1 MNRILSFLISL
12 VIIGSTALTSAYA
25 ESKGAERFPDIKS
38 IDWHYQYIDKLTKL
52 GAIAGMPDGTFAP
65 SKQISRAEFVKIVV
79 ATTIGSQQ
87 PGTAHWAGN
96 YIKKAE
102 ETGLLFPDEFKADT
116 LNTPILR
123 GEMAKV
129 IARCM
134 DAVLKEDIIQD
145 TDAYTKKITDW
156 STVCPSC
163 KPDIAQAYA
172 KGIIA
177 GMPDGSF
184 SGKNTATRA
193 EATAMIVRMI
203 DKSYRVKLVGDVPF
217 TPLTDVAA
225 DGRMKIDKAQ
235 QYMDQTLNSLE
246 FYKEGGKYYVKGSFP
261 ELPNGF
267 ENWLTITV
275 VRKNKPLISFTN
287 GFTMIQTQLIP
298 KNGTFNRELV
308 GMDSTTEIEVVE
320 MQIAVNGVGIKSS
333 GDYDFEGHYSITTN
347 TPNRVGLVYDI
358 KPYTTKYIDFNVKQL
373 FKWE

>member
-12 VIIGSTALTSAYA
+12 VIITSTVLTPVYA

-38 IDWHYQYIDKLTKL
+38 ADWHYQYIDKLTKL

-65 SKQISRAEFVKIVV
+65 SKPISRAEFVKIVV

-87 PGTAHWAGN
+87 PGAVHWAEN

-102 ETGLLFPDEFKADT
+102 ETSLLFPDEFKADT
-116 LNTPILR
+116 LNNPILR

-129 IARCM
+129 ITRCM

-145 TDAYTKKITDW
+145 TDSYTKKITDW

-163 KPDIAQAYA
+163 KPDIVQAYA

-217 TPLTDVAA
+217 TLLTDVAA
-225 DGRMKIDKAQ
+225 DGRMKIDRAQ

-261 ELPNGF
+261 ELPEGF

-275 VRKNKPLISFTN
+275 VRKSKPIISFTN
-287 GFTMIQTQLIP
+287 GFTTIEGKRIP
-298 KNGTFNRELV
+298 KSGSFERELV
-308 GMDSTTEIEVVE
+308 GMLTPSEIETVE
-320 MQIAVNGVGIKSS
+320 MQISIKGVGIKSS
-333 GDYDFEGHYSITTN
+333 GDYNFEGHYSITTS
-347 TPNRVGLVYDI
+347 TPNRIGLVYDVS
-358 KPYTTKYIDFNVKQL
+358 PYTTKYIDFNVMSL
-373 FKWE
+373 FKW

>member
-12 VIIGSTALTSAYA
+12 VIIGSTALIPAYA

-38 IDWHYQYIDKLTKL
+38 TDWHYQYIDKLTKL

-79 ATTIGSQQ
+79 ATTVGSQQ
-87 PGTAHWAGN
+87 PGTDHWAGN

-184 SGKNTATRA
+184 AGKNTATRA

-217 TPLTDVAA
+217 TLLTDVAV

-246 FYKEGGKYYVKGSFP
+246 FYKEGGKYYVKGAFP
-261 ELPNGF
+261 ELPDGF
-267 ENWLTITV
+267 ENWLKITV
-275 VRKNKPLISFTN
+275 VRKNKPLITLTN
-287 GFTMIQTQLIP
+287 GFTMIKENVIP
-298 KNGTFNRELV
+298 KEGTFNRELV
-308 GMDSTTEIEVVE
+308 GMASTGEIDVVE
-320 MQIAVNGVGIKSS
+320 IQIGVNALASS
-333 GDYDFEGHYSITTN
+333 NKNDKLEGHYSVSTTYPN
-347 TPNRVGLVYDI
+347 TIALVDNAQHETRYLN
-358 KPYTTKYIDFNVKQL
+358 YNVMKL
-373 FKWE
+373 FKW

>member
-12 VIIGSTALTSAYA
+12 VIITSTVLTPAYA

-38 IDWHYQYIDKLTKL
+38 ADWHYQYIDKLTKL

-65 SKQISRAEFVKIVV
+65 SKPISRAEFVKIVV

-87 PGTAHWAGN
+87 PGAVHWAEN
-96 YIKKAE
+96 YINKAE

-156 STVCPSC
+156 SIVCPSC

-217 TPLTDVAA
+217 IPLTDVAA

-246 FYKEGGKYYVKGSFP
+246 FNKENGKYYVKGSFP
-261 ELPNGF
+261 ELPDGF
-267 ENWLTITV
+267 ENWLKIMV
-275 VRKNKPLISFTN
+275 VRKNKPVITLTN
-287 GFTMIQTQLIP
+287 GFTMIKDNVIP
-298 KNGTFNRELV
+298 KEGSFNRELV
-308 GMDSTTEIEVVE
+308 GMSSTGEIEMVMIQIGVVAKNAITKE
-320 MQIAVNGVGIKSS
+320 DK
-333 GDYDFEGHYSITTN
+333 FEGHYSITTN
-347 TPNRVGLVYDI
+347 TPNTIALVDNVAHD
-358 KPYTTKYIDFNVKQL
+358 TRYINYPVMNL
-373 FKWE
+373 FKW